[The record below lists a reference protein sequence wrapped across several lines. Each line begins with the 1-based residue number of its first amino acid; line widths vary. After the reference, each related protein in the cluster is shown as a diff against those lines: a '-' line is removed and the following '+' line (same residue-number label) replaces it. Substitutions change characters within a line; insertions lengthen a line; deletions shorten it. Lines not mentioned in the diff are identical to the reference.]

1 MKPRILV
8 VDDEKQF
15 AETLAERLRLRMFQV
30 TTAFSGAEALE
41 QIERFNFDLVILDVY
56 LPDQGGLEVL
66 QQIKKLKPLTEVLML
81 TGHAEVETAIQGM
94 KAGAFDFLLKPAE
107 SEELIAKINQAYHRK
122 LSQEERI
129 REAKVSRYVT
139 SPRSALHDD

>member
-15 AETLAERLRLRMFQV
+15 AETLAERLRLRMFDV
-30 TTAFSGAEALE
+30 ATAFTGVEALE
-41 QIERFNFDLVILDVY
+41 QIDQLNFDLVILDVY
-56 LPDQGGLEVL
+56 LPDLSGLEVL
-66 QQIKKLKPLTEVLML
+66 ERIKKLKPLTEVLML

-107 SEELIAKINQAYHRK
+107 NEELITKINQAYQRK
-122 LSQEERI
+122 SAQEERI
-129 REAKVSRYVT
+129 REAKVSRYLT